1 LPKFIRSLT
10 VELVL
15 TEDQELLAKTAT
27 DFVRA
32 NSPVSRMRAL
42 RDAED
47 PLGFSRTLWKE
58 MADLGWVG
66 ILIPEAYGGAGMGL
80 ADLAVVLEALG
91 RTLAPEPFL
100 STVLLAGQLITSA
113 GSEEQKHTWLPTIA
127 TGDKILTIAY
137 QEARSRYDLH
147 RVSTKAERQGAS
159 WVLSGE
165 KIQVLDGHTA
175 DALIVSARTAGEQSD
190 QEGVTLFLVSRDTPG
205 LTVTR
210 QQRIDNRAVAL
221 VSLNNVKVAEESQIG
236 PLGQGFKL
244 LSHVVDRATVGL
256 CAEMLGGMNQIFED
270 TLNYLKTR
278 QQFGVLIGT
287 FQALKHRAA
296 RLFMEIELARS
307 SVMAAA
313 RAADAEDKDFETLV
327 SLAKARCSDAF
338 ILAANEGVQMH
349 GGIGMTDEH
358 DAGFYLKR
366 ARVAEMTFGDAAWHR
381 ERWARLQ
388 RY

>member
-1 LPKFIRSLT
+1 

-15 TEDQELLAKTAT
+15 TEDQELLAKTAA
-27 DFVRA
+27 DFVRTR
-32 NSPVSRMRAL
+32 SPVSRVRAL
-42 RDAED
+42 RDAHD
-47 PLGFSRTLWKE
+47 PVGFSRALWKE
-58 MADLGWVG
+58 MAELGWVG

-100 STVLLAGQLITSA
+100 STVLLAGQLITRA
-113 GSEEQKHTWLPTIA
+113 GSEEQKQTWLPGVA
-127 TGDKILTIAY
+127 SGDKILTVAS

-147 RVSTKAERQGAS
+147 RVATRAERQDTN
-159 WVLSGE
+159 WILSGE

-175 DALIVSARTAGEQSD
+175 DGLIVSARTTGGQD
-190 QEGVTLFLVSRDTPG
+190 NPDGITLFLVPQDAPG

-210 QQRIDNRAVAL
+210 QQRIDSRAVAL
-221 VSLNNVKVAEESQIG
+221 VVLNGVKVGSESVVGTQGKGTQI
-236 PLGQGFKL
+236 
-244 LSHVVDRATVGL
+244 LSQVADRAIVGL
-256 CAEMLGGMNQIFED
+256 CAEMLGGMTQIFDD
-270 TLNYLKTR
+270 TLAYLKTR

-296 RLFMEIELARS
+296 RMFMEIELVRS

-313 RAADAEDKDFETLV
+313 RAADTGDKDFASLV

-338 ILAANEGVQMH
+338 VLAANEGVQMH

-366 ARVAEMTFGDAAWHR
+366 ARVAEITFGDAAWHR
-381 ERWARLQ
+381 ERWARLHG
-388 RY
+388 Y